1 MILVRRVGCEDRA
14 WTTAFCEHWRS
25 SWSASSM
32 LATSGLVEDLQDY
45 LAVLAGF
52 KLLLDRNQ
60 RSGLK
65 PTKIIYMRHVT
76 WSGPDFQKSWIATA
90 PQGLQHK
97 WAQGESTE
105 QKPTSVQA
113 DTHSILSTMACS
125 LLNAI
130 QSVQSYTQL
139 LNEVTKP
146 LAWLFMSL
154 EARNKQN
161 HIESTEVEG
170 KIISLKPHLHL

>member
-45 LAVLAGF
+45 LVVLAGF

-65 PTKIIYMRHVT
+65 ATKIIYMRHAP
-76 WSGPDFQKSWIATA
+76 WSGPDFRKSWMGTA
-90 PQGLQHK
+90 PWGFQQK
-97 WAQGESTE
+97 W
-105 QKPTSVQA
+105 VQA
-113 DTHSILSTMACS
+113 EEKGKHRPEAHQSPGRQTQHSLYLGMFTAEC
-125 LLNAI
+125 N
-130 QSVQSYTQL
+130 SVNSEL
-139 LNEVTKP
+139 HPATK
-146 LAWLFMSL
+146 
-154 EARNKQN
+154 RNYKAFGLT
-161 HIESTEVEG
+161 IY
-170 KIISLKPHLHL
+170 

>member
-45 LAVLAGF
+45 LVVLAGF

-65 PTKIIYMRHVT
+65 ATKIIYMRHAT
-76 WSGPDFQKSWIATA
+76 WSGRDFHTSWTATA
-90 PQGLQHK
+90 PRGLQ
-97 WAQGESTE
+97 
-105 QKPTSVQA
+105 QKRARAEEGGKHRPEAHQSSGRQTQHSLYRGMFSAECNSVSSELYPATQR
-113 DTHSILSTMACS
+113 
-125 LLNAI
+125 
-130 QSVQSYTQL
+130 SYKAFGLT
-139 LNEVTKP
+139 
-146 LAWLFMSL
+146 
-154 EARNKQN
+154 
-161 HIESTEVEG
+161 IY
-170 KIISLKPHLHL
+170 